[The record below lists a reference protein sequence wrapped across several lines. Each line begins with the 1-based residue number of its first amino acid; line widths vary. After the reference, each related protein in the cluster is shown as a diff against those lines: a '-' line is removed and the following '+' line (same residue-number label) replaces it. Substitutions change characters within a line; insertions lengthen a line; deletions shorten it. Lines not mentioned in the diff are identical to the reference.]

1 MIIIIMIIIKS
12 FIHKEMGIK
21 RHERLK
27 LPPNSIKICDR
38 IK

>member
-1 MIIIIMIIIKS
+1 MIKS
-12 FIHKEMGIK
+12 FIHIEMRIK

-27 LPPNSIKICDR
+27 LPPDSIKICDR